1 MGNVIL
7 GWVICSEGVWTWS
20 ISLGELLDTGV
31 NFVAALVTAA
41 ALVAGFR
48 QMKMTWENDSDA
60 RLQDRYSSFSRRRI
74 LLTHM

>member
-48 QMKMTWENDSDA
+48 QMRTTPMLDCKIA
-60 RLQDRYSSFSRRRI
+60 ISSFSRRRI

>member
-48 QMKMTWENDSDA
+48 QMK
-60 RLQDRYSSFSRRRI
+60 
-74 LLTHM
+74 